1 MSSNLKV
8 NTILPSTGTAIGIG
22 TASGNVDVLGHTNL
36 NNVSVAGVTTF
47 AGNID
52 ANGDLDVDGHT
63 NLDNVNISGISST
76 GNIYIT
82 TGGNGRKLSFA
93 GDGSSH
99 YIKMDDT
106 LNGPIIN
113 GYGGIAFET
122 NGTNERLRINSNGSI
137 QITPEGSTSNPYM
150 LIDTSGDSVRFSA
163 QKTSGNNE
171 FRFLTQ
177 SSGTVAER
185 LRIKSDGDVS
195 INDGNLIVASGHG
208 IDFSATGNL
217 SGTQSEL
224 LDDYE
229 EGTWT
234 PEINGGYSSIS
245 YHNPRIGYYTKVGNH
260 VSFQI
265 YLYVYQATGAAA
277 NVQITLPFTSLSNSG
292 RETGAYTAYSNGFMS
307 SSWNEKS
314 GCGYLIGGNYSYLR
328 PCKLTNGAVIYGND
342 TRLGTGANNQYLII
356 CGQMFAA

>member
-1 MSSNLKV
+1 MSILSVDTIQPIGSGSTVTLNAAKIVVGTGITFESNGQAIYAGIITATSFSGSGANLTSLPAQA
-8 NTILPSTGTAIGIG
+8 TIANNADNRVITGG
-22 TASGNVDVLGHTNL
+22 SGVNL
-36 NNVSVAGVTTF
+36 NGESTFTYDGTSVAT
-47 AGNID
+47 
-52 ANGDLDVDGHT
+52 
-63 NLDNVNISGISST
+63 
-76 GNIYIT
+76 
-82 TGGNGRKLSFA
+82 
-93 GDGSSH
+93 
-99 YIKMDDT
+99 
-106 LNGPIIN
+106 
-113 GYGGIAFET
+113 
-122 NGTNERLRINSNGSI
+122 
-137 QITPEGSTSNPYM
+137 
-150 LIDTSGDSVRFSA
+150 IDTSQTYATFRLDGSAGGAIEFYENGTRRFELYGTDPEVA
-163 QKTSGNNE
+163 LYDRDKGAYHTRFKAGGNVE
-171 FRFLTQ
+171 I
-177 SSGTVAER
+177 S
-185 LRIKSDGDVS
+185 
-195 INDGNLIVASGHG
+195 DGNLIVASGHG

-307 SSWNEKS
+307 NSWNEKS

-328 PCKLTNGAVIYGND
+328 PCKLTNGAIIYGND
-342 TRLGTGANNQYLII
+342 TRLGAGANNQYLII

>member
-82 TGGNGRKLSFA
+82 TGGDGRKLSFA

-99 YIKMDDT
+99 YVKMDHT

-208 IDFSATGNL
+208 IDFSAR
-217 SGTQSEL
+217 SGSNAGATSSV

-229 EGTWT
+229 EGVYQPTIT
-234 PEINGGYSSIS
+234 GSSGGSHNLVTYTHLAYTRVGRVVHIQGYININGGSL
-245 YHNPRIGYYTKVGNH
+245 TGNIML
-260 VSFQI
+260 S
-265 YLYVYQATGAAA
+265 
-277 NVQITLPFTSLSNSG
+277 LPFTVSNDATGHSRYSAIGVSWRGHGWSG
-292 RETGAYTAYSNGFMS
+292 NTGEITFSVQPNTTYGEFVSVTPAGNHTWMTNTHIGNAYNIR
-307 SSWNEKS
+307 
-314 GCGYLIGGNYSYLR
+314 IGGSYI
-328 PCKLTNGAVIYGND
+328 TN
-342 TRLGTGANNQYLII
+342 T
-356 CGQMFAA
+356 

>member
-1 MSSNLKV
+1 MSSEIRVNKLTNRIGLSTVTFADSGIGVTVTGRIDPDTDSARDLGTTSVRWRNVYADTLYGDGSNL
-8 NTILPSTGTAIGIG
+8 TSLPSQVTINNASANRVLTSDGGTTLNGEANLTFNSSLVVTDGNG
-22 TASGNVDVLGHTNL
+22 TV
-36 NNVSVAGVTTF
+36 
-47 AGNID
+47 
-52 ANGDLDVDGHT
+52 
-63 NLDNVNISGISST
+63 
-76 GNIYIT
+76 T
-82 TGGNGRKLSFA
+82 TGGN
-93 GDGSSH
+93 
-99 YIKMDDT
+99 YINLK
-106 LNGPIIN
+106 
-113 GYGGIAFET
+113 
-122 NGTNERLRINSNGSI
+122 R
-137 QITPEGSTSNPYM
+137 
-150 LIDTSGDSVRFSA
+150 TSGDTNYINAPLADAELHISA
-163 QKTSGNNE
+163 DENIIFKTVHTGDFNS
-171 FRFLTQ
+171 T
-177 SSGTVAER
+177 ER